1 MATTAKARK
10 SELDRGF
17 NVTVEQSIGRVRF
30 SDTGDH
36 SPVECAFLLIA
47 QHQETWSSGHDALY
61 RLPGP
66 DEGQVIEIN
75 VTCHEGRDTEPYF
88 N

>member
-10 SELDRGF
+10 NPVLDRGF

-47 QHQETWSSGHDALY
+47 QHQETWSTDLSIYDQGRELTDAEVD
-61 RLPGP
+61 RIHHAMMT
-66 DEGQVIEIN
+66 E
-75 VTCHEGRDTEPYF
+75 VTDPRD
-88 N
+88 